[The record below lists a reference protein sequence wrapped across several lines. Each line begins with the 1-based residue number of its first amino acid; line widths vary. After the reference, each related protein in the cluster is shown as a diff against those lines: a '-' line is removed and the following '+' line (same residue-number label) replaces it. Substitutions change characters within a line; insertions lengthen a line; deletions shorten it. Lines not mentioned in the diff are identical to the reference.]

1 MLPLAGI
8 RVVEAGQMIS
18 APMAGAIM
26 AEQGAEVIKVEL
38 ADGVGDRLRQLGTS
52 RNSISSLFNSVNRGK
67 QSVTLD
73 TKHPDG
79 LQALL
84 DQGKLFA
91 AGPHPA
97 LDTPDPGDAGF
108 TGSLIIAEFDSL
120 EAATAWADSDPYVD
134 AGVFSKVSV
143 KPYKLVLP

>member
-1 MLPLAGI
+1 MYYAIFCEDVPNS
-8 RVVEAGQMIS
+8 S
-18 APMAGAIM
+18 ALR
-26 AEQGAEVIKVEL
+26 QGARPAHL
-38 ADGVGDRLRQLGTS
+38 ARLQIL
-52 RNSISSLFNSVNRGK
+52 V
-67 QSVTLD
+67 
-73 TKHPDG
+73 
-79 LQALL
+79 
-84 DQGKLFA
+84 DQGKLLA

-134 AGVFSKVSV
+134 AGVFSKVIV